1 MIISAETPVT
11 MYLRFDFDS
20 QWRYSHANENTAMYS
35 TRGLIYETHHATA
48 ETQQSES
55 DISKRV
61 SAGWFRN
68 FVDEK
73 VEIE

>member
-1 MIISAETPVT
+1 MIVSAKSPVT
-11 MYLRFDFDS
+11 MYLRIDFDL
-20 QWRYSHANENTAMYS
+20 QRRYSHANENTAMYS
-35 TRGLIYETHHATA
+35 TRGLIYGTHHATA
-48 ETQQSES
+48 KTQQSES

-68 FVDEK
+68 FDDEK